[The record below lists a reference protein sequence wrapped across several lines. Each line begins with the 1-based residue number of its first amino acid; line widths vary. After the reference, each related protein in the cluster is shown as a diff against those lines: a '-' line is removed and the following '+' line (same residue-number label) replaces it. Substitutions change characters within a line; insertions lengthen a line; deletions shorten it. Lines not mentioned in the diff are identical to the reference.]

1 MGQSTSATIR
11 VQVWMSRVDVDELGQ
26 PRRINKAESK
36 SSSRSSFLSFAFLVS
51 RLFVYPGGTAG
62 FMDVWMYGLFRI

>member
-62 FMDVWMYGLFRI
+62 FMDVWMDVRTI